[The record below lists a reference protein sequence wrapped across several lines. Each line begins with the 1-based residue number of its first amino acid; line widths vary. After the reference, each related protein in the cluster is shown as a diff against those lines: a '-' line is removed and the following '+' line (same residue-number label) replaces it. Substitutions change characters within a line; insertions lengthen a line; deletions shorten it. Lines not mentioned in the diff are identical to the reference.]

1 MSKANIIVVALAV
14 GRPSLA
20 GIGAG
25 KAALASLLPAV
36 PPGSGPLYLDF
47 DGVDLITSSAF
58 REAILPVVTLAN
70 GAGRPCI
77 LVNVNTT
84 TKEEACIAA
93 ERMEVVLV
101 FGDLT
106 KKKLQNPIAIGQLEE
121 KQVLTL
127 RIVMEL
133 GEADAKDVKER
144 SGESTVTTV
153 WNNRLVALHKLGLL
167 RERKVGKTKLYSPI
181 VEGLSYGTGF
191 HP

>member
-1 MSKANIIVVALAV
+1 MSETNIIVIEAAV
-14 GRPSLA
+14 GPSLA

-25 KAALASLLPAV
+25 KAALAYLLPAV
-36 PPGSGPLYLDF
+36 PPGSGPVYLDF
-47 DGVDLITSSAF
+47 KGVELITSSAF
-58 REAILPVVTLAN
+58 REAILPIVTLAN
-70 GAGRPCI
+70 SAGRPCI

-101 FGDLT
+101 FGELT
-106 KKKLQNPIAIGQLEE
+106 NKELRDPIAIGQLEE
-121 KQVLTL
+121 KQLLTL
-127 RIVMEL
+127 RIVLEL